1 MNVLCFG
8 SINVDLTYSV
18 EHIVKEGETLSS
30 LSLIKS
36 AGGKGANQSAALAK
50 AGLKTFH
57 AGKIGEDGRFILKK
71 LESFGVDTSYVSIT
85 DKQTGH
91 AIIQVDKEG
100 QNSIILFPGENK
112 AIEKADIDSVL
123 STFFAGDWVVL
134 QNEINELKYIIDKAH
149 DKKINI
155 CFNPAPFDNSIFSL
169 PLEKVNL
176 LVVNEIEG
184 AALAGIDSSFEEILI
199 TIKQRYPK
207 CNILLTLGS
216 EGALYCGNN
225 GVIRQNCFKV
235 KAVDTTA
242 AGDTFIGYFL
252 ASITDGFQIND
263 ALKIASAASA
273 ITVSR
278 NGAMDSIPY
287 KEEVIDFL
295 KEKKDE

>member
-1 MNVLCFG
+1 MKVLCYG
-8 SINVDLTYSV
+8 SINIDLTYSV

-30 LSLIKS
+30 LSLKKS
-36 AGGKGANQSAALAK
+36 AGGKGANQCAALAK

-57 AGKIGEDGRFILKK
+57 AGKIGEDGVFILKK
-71 LESFGVDTSYVSIT
+71 LESFGVDTSNVSIT
-85 DKQTGH
+85 NKQTGH
-91 AIIQVDKEG
+91 AIIQVDKNA

-112 AIEKADIDSVL
+112 AIEKVEIDSVL
-123 STFFAGDWVVL
+123 SNFASGDWIVL
-134 QNEINELKYIIDKAH
+134 QNEINELKYIIDKAY
-149 DKKINI
+149 DKDINI
-155 CFNPAPFDNSIFSL
+155 CFNPAPFDRSILDL
-169 PLEKVNL
+169 PLEKVSL

-184 AALAGIDSSFEEILI
+184 AALAGIDSSFEEVLK

-216 EGALYCGNN
+216 DGSLYYGNN
-225 GVIRQNCFKV
+225 EVVSQNCFKV

-252 ASITDGFQIND
+252 ASITDGFDIKD
-263 ALKIASAASA
+263 ALEIASAASA

-287 KEEVIDFL
+287 KEEVVKFL
-295 KEKKDE
+295 KDRK